1 MKSISI
7 ITTVGTSVITNF
19 LEEKPNDAVSKA
31 FKNLKKKPFYDDK
44 RDNDDISEIEENKQ
58 KIKDNLK
65 QYNNCAEI
73 SSLETIKQELQKED
87 PNIQIKVYLICTDTV
102 LSPFCAGIIELRLK
116 EMKFDVEFGQKEEYI
131 IKGLRV
137 HNKDDFEDIGFEG
150 LMACIDKIA
159 TKPKNCILNISG
171 GYKALIPPLTLY
183 GQLKNIPLNYK
194 YEDSPAIIE
203 IGNLPIGIDWSF
215 VEALKPFLNLEFHPL
230 WLNGGKELANAFI
243 NGDVYFD
250 KYNNIFRANNEEF
263 KKDVKEKEKEL
274 FVIKH
279 LLDNKLISKKISLT
293 VLGKLLQNVQT
304 LEDYRGYQMEYILYH
319 YFAHSKSD
327 KDIQVQNYRSNA
339 PLKLTGS
346 FKFENK
352 QLVISNE
359 IKKEPYR
366 AFGDIDVSLIRDG
379 IIVLGESKAFS
390 TFLSYG
396 GDKSGQKYYE
406 QLYARLKRF
415 TQEHFDKIN
424 LENPIL
430 EILIIVFQFQFEGFE
445 TSILESE
452 TVQTIYH
459 RFKAIEKES
468 IEVNEK
474 IVVKPVVHLLGVRC
488 LIKFDNTKSTAN
500 YTSFYNKPNFS
511 WEVLNQNNNV

>member
-1 MKSISI
+1 MEKII
-7 ITTVGTSVITNF
+7 ITTVGTSLITNYF
-19 LEEKPNDAVSKA
+19 EDLRKIGKDADKNAQDYYDKLRNIPYYPINDNTNKG
-31 FKNLKKKPFYDDK
+31 KLLKKVE
-44 RDNDDISEIEENKQ
+44 SCS
-58 KIKDNLK
+58 
-65 QYNNCAEI
+65 NCAEI

-87 PNIQIKVYLICTDTV
+87 ANVQIKVYLICTDTV
-102 LSPFCAGIIELRLK
+102 LSPLCAGIIKCYLK
-116 EMKFDVEFGQKEEYI
+116 EPFEVKFEENEEHI
-131 IKGLRV
+131 IKDLRV
-137 HNKDDFEDIGFEG
+137 DNKELFENTGFEG

-159 TKPKNCILNISG
+159 TKPKDCILNISG

-194 YEDSPAIIE
+194 YEDSSAIIE
-203 IGNLPIGIDWSF
+203 IGNLPVGIDWSF

-250 KYNNIFRANNEEF
+250 KGNNMFRTNNEELE
-263 KKDVKEKEKEL
+263 KDIKEKEKVL

-319 YFAHSKSD
+319 YFAHCKSD
-327 KDIQVQNYRSNA
+327 KDKQVQNYQSNA

-346 FKFENK
+346 FKFEDK
-352 QLVISNE
+352 KLVISNE
-359 IKKEPYR
+359 IKEKPYR

-390 TFLSYG
+390 TFLSYR

-430 EILIIVFQFQFEGFE
+430 EMLIIVFQFQFEGFE
-445 TSILESE
+445 TSILENE
-452 TVQTIYH
+452 TVQAIYQK
-459 RFKAIEKES
+459 FKAIEKES

-474 IVVKPVVHLLGVRC
+474 VAVKPVVHLLGVRC

-500 YTSFYNKPNFS
+500 YTSFYDKPNFS
-511 WEVLNQNNNV
+511 WEVLN